1 MIFNVLLGILTFYVV
16 PMIFL
21 KFLAGF
27 AEEFSGKPA
36 DSGSFLDM
44 AYVPVMN
51 LTVTV
56 VVIIAMIVALVVML
70 PVHLFNK
77 LGEYVGCKLS

>member
-1 MIFNVLLGILTFYVV
+1 MIFDVLLGIFLLYVV

-27 AEEFSGKPA
+27 AEAFSGKYAEP
-36 DSGSFLDM
+36 GSFLDM

-51 LTVTV
+51 LLVTV
-56 VVIIAMIVALVVML
+56 VVIIAIIVAIVVML
-70 PVHLFNK
+70 PAHLFNK
-77 LGEYVGCKLS
+77 LGKYVGRKLS